1 MSRKRIVVVTGGGSG
16 IGRATAKRFAE
27 DGDFVVVADI
37 NEEGAKAV
45 AGEIADTGGNATHI
59 AVDVADDSS
68 VAALADTVENTHG
81 PTDVLV
87 TSAGVLQNVA
97 SIRNM
102 DMDEHDRGWA
112 VNYRGVYVCRREFGR
127 RMAERGHGCI
137 VPSNLAPEA
146 LRLQPVLVDR
156 VEADDLVRLGAG
168 RDVGADQEARRQVG
182 RMGERHLGAHPAR
195 RAHNLH
201 HLAPRALRRAE
212 EARVT
217 AAKLEHRGDEPIGA
231 EARVPIEQRHRAHGF
246 VVEDQAGD
254 RRAVAAHVQQA
265 AAPRGLLVADI
276 PRVVGES

>member
-45 AGEIADTGGNATHI
+45 AGEIADTGGNAMHI

-68 VAALADTVENTHG
+68 VTALADAVENTHG

-112 VNYRGVYVCRREFGR
+112 VNYRGVYVQGHFTL
-127 RMAERGHGCI
+127 AER
-137 VPSNLAPEA
+137 PSKVGQNTLIGTLTASCA
-146 LRLQPVLVDR
+146 L
-156 VEADDLVRLGAG
+156 
-168 RDVGADQEARRQVG
+168 QERYQSA
-182 RMGERHLGAHPAR
+182 
-195 RAHNLH
+195 
-201 HLAPRALRRAE
+201 
-212 EARVT
+212 
-217 AAKLEHRGDEPIGA
+217 
-231 EARVPIEQRHRAHGF
+231 
-246 VVEDQAGD
+246 
-254 RRAVAAHVQQA
+254 
-265 AAPRGLLVADI
+265 
-276 PRVVGES
+276 